1 MKRRKAL
8 SVLLW
13 GAGGAIAV
21 PGILLSGCN
30 SDEQHKGALT
40 ADDIP
45 LLNEIAET
53 ILPANGSS
61 PGAKDAKVGEFMVIY
76 VADCYTEKEQ
86 RSFIDG
92 LNKINIASREKYGN
106 NFLKLD
112 AKQKKQLLG
121 AIDGEA
127 KSQKSHY
134 FSMMKDAVLFAYSTS
149 EIGATRGLR
158 YVQTPGRWDA
168 DVPYKKGDKCWA

>member
-21 PGILLSGCN
+21 PGILVSGCKPG
-30 SDEQHKGALT
+30 EQPKDALT
-40 ADDIP
+40 TDDVP

-53 ILPANGSS
+53 IIPANGSS
-61 PGAKDAKVGEFMVIY
+61 PGAKDAKVGEFMVVY
-76 VADCYTEKEQ
+76 VADCFSQKDQ
-86 RSFIDG
+86 QSFIDG
-92 LNKINIASREKYGN
+92 LNKINNASKEKYGN
-106 NFLKLD
+106 TFLKLD
-112 AKQKKQLLG
+112 AKQKHELLS
-121 AIDGEA
+121 AIDGESKKA
-127 KSQKSHY
+127 KGHY
-134 FSMMKDAVLFAYSTS
+134 FSMMKEATLFAYSTS
-149 EIGATRGLR
+149 EIGATKGLR

>member
-21 PGILLSGCN
+21 PGILLSGCKN
-30 SDEQHKGALT
+30 EERHKGALT
-40 ADDIP
+40 VDDVP

-53 ILPANGSS
+53 IIPANGSS
-61 PGAKDAKVGEFMVIY
+61 PGAKDAKVGEFLVGY
-76 VADCYTEKEQ
+76 VADCYSEKDQ
-86 RSFIDG
+86 QLFIGG
-92 LNKINIASREKYGN
+92 LNKINSASKEKYGN
-106 NFLKLD
+106 TFLKLD
-112 AKQKKQLLG
+112 AKQKHELLS
-121 AIDGEA
+121 AIDSEA
-127 KSQKSHY
+127 KKEKGHY
-134 FSMMKDAVLFAYSTS
+134 FSMMKDATLFAWSTS
-149 EIGATRGLR
+149 EIGATKGLR

>member
-21 PGILLSGCN
+21 PGILVSGCKPG
-30 SDEQHKGALT
+30 EQHKDALT
-40 ADDIP
+40 TDDVP

-53 ILPANGSS
+53 IIPANGSS
-61 PGAKDAKVGEFMVIY
+61 PGAKDAKVGEFMVVY
-76 VADCYTEKEQ
+76 VADCFSQKDQ
-86 RSFIDG
+86 QSFIDG
-92 LNKINIASREKYGN
+92 LNKINNASKEKYGN
-106 NFLKLD
+106 TFLKLD
-112 AKQKKQLLG
+112 AKQKHELLS
-121 AIDGEA
+121 AIDGESKKA
-127 KSQKSHY
+127 KGHY
-134 FSMMKDAVLFAYSTS
+134 FSMMKEATLFAYSTS
-149 EIGATRGLR
+149 EIGATKGLR